1 MNQSASSM
9 LTILVL
15 ISSCVSPPDYTDG
28 LLENI
33 PAIVNETDYF
43 SLSIFGDDY
52 TDEKEWDI
60 ALTTVDTDVILST
73 VVIKDLSI
81 NSSDSSY
88 LYLMRESGD
97 TIFTAGLFSE
107 LVWTSQDSIS
117 SIGSPKK
124 VVFSGNNFTG
134 RLEYQIIK
142 NPVQ

>member
-9 LTILVL
+9 LIILVL

-43 SLSIFGDDY
+43 SLSILGDDY

-60 ALTTVDTDVILST
+60 ELTTVDTDIILST
-73 VVIKDLSI
+73 LVIKDLNI

-88 LYLMRESGD
+88 LFLMRESGD
-97 TIFTAGLFSE
+97 TIFTAGMFSE
-107 LVWTSQDSIS
+107 LVWTSQDSIG
-117 SIGSPKK
+117 SIGAPKK
-124 VVFSGNNFTG
+124 VSFSGNNFSG
-134 RLEYQIIK
+134 RLEFQILR
-142 NPVQ
+142 Q

>member
-9 LTILVL
+9 LIILVL

-43 SLSIFGDDY
+43 SLSILGDDY

-60 ALTTVDTDVILST
+60 ELTTVDTDIILST
-73 VVIKDLSI
+73 LVIKDLTI

-97 TIFTAGLFSE
+97 TIFTAGMFSE
-107 LVWTSQDSIS
+107 LVWTSQDSIGL
-117 SIGSPKK
+117 IGAPKK
-124 VVFSGNNFTG
+124 VSFSGNNFSG
-134 RLEYQIIK
+134 RLEFQILK
-142 NPVQ
+142 Q

>member
-1 MNQSASSM
+1 MIRHLCTIISA
-9 LTILVL
+9 LVA
-15 ISSCVSPPDYTDG
+15 ISSCVAPPEYTDG

-43 SLSIFGDDY
+43 SLSILGDDY

-88 LYLMRESGD
+88 LYLIRESGD

-107 LVWTSQDSIS
+107 LVWTSQDSIGI
-117 SIGSPKK
+117 IGSPKK
-124 VVFSGNNFTG
+124 VSFSGNNFTG

-142 NPVQ
+142 NPLQ

>member
-1 MNQSASSM
+1 MNRPTSLM
-9 LTILVL
+9 LIILVL

-33 PAIVNETDYF
+33 PAVVNETDYF

-60 ALTTVDTDVILST
+60 ALTTVDTDIILST
-73 VVIKDLSI
+73 LVIKDLTI

-97 TIFTAGLFSE
+97 TIFTVGLFSE
-107 LVWTSQDSIS
+107 LVWTSQDSIGL
-117 SIGSPKK
+117 IGSPKK
-124 VVFSGNNFTG
+124 VAFSGNNFTG

-142 NPVQ
+142 NPLQ

>member
-9 LTILVL
+9 LIILML

-43 SLSIFGDDY
+43 SLSILGDDY

-60 ALTTVDTDVILST
+60 ELTTVDTDIILST
-73 VVIKDLSI
+73 LVIKDLTI

-97 TIFTAGLFSE
+97 VIFTAGLFSE
-107 LVWTSQDSIS
+107 LVWTSQDSIGI
-117 SIGSPKK
+117 IGAPKK
-124 VVFSGNNFTG
+124 VAFSGNKFSG
-134 RLEYQIIK
+134 RLEFQILK
-142 NPVQ
+142 Q

>member
-33 PAIVNETDYF
+33 PAIINETDYF
-43 SLSIFGDDY
+43 SLSILGDDY
-52 TDEKEWDI
+52 TDEKEWELE
-60 ALTTVDTDVILST
+60 LTTVDNDVILST
-73 VVIKDLSI
+73 LVIKDLSI

-88 LYLMRESGD
+88 LYLMMESGD

-107 LVWTSQDSIS
+107 LVWTSQDSIG
-117 SIGSPKK
+117 SIGSLKK
-124 VVFSGNNFTG
+124 VAFSGNNFTG

-142 NPVQ
+142 NPLQ

>member
-43 SLSIFGDDY
+43 SLSILGDDY

-60 ALTTVDTDVILST
+60 VLTTVDTDIILST
-73 VVIKDLSI
+73 VVIKDLTI

-107 LVWTSQDSIS
+107 LVWTSQDSIG

-124 VVFSGNNFTG
+124 VAFSGNKFSG
-134 RLEYQIIK
+134 RLEFQILK
-142 NPVQ
+142 Q

>member
-1 MNQSASSM
+1 MIRQ
-9 LTILVL
+9 LCTIITALAA
-15 ISSCVSPPDYTDG
+15 ISSCVSPPEYTDG

-33 PAIVNETDYF
+33 PAVVNETEYF

-60 ALTTVDTDVILST
+60 ELTTVDTDIILST
-73 VVIKDLSI
+73 LVIKDLTI

-97 TIFTAGLFSE
+97 VIFTAGLFSE
-107 LVWTSQDSIS
+107 LVWTSQDSIGI
-117 SIGSPKK
+117 IGAPKK
-124 VVFSGNNFTG
+124 VAFSGNKFSG

-142 NPVQ
+142 NPND

>member
-9 LTILVL
+9 LIILML

-43 SLSIFGDDY
+43 SLSILGDDY
-52 TDEKEWDI
+52 TGEKEWDI
-60 ALTTVDTDVILST
+60 ALTTVDTDIILST
-73 VVIKDLSI
+73 LVIKDLTI

-88 LYLMRESGD
+88 LYLLMESGD

-107 LVWTSQDSIS
+107 LVWTSQDSIGY
-117 SIGSPKK
+117 IGSPKK
-124 VVFSGNNFTG
+124 VSFSGNNFTG

-142 NPVQ
+142 NPLQ

>member
-9 LTILVL
+9 LIILML

-43 SLSIFGDDY
+43 SLSILGDDY
-52 TDEKEWDI
+52 TDEIEWDI
-60 ALTTVDTDVILST
+60 ALTTVDTDIILST
-73 VVIKDLSI
+73 LVIQDLTI

-88 LYLMRESGD
+88 LYLLRESGD

-107 LVWTSQDSIS
+107 LVWTSQDSIGY
-117 SIGSPKK
+117 IGSPKK
-124 VVFSGNNFTG
+124 VSFSGNNFTG

-142 NPVQ
+142 NPLQ

>member
-9 LTILVL
+9 LIILVL

-43 SLSIFGDDY
+43 SLSILGDDY

-60 ALTTVDTDVILST
+60 ELTTVDTDIILST
-73 VVIKDLSI
+73 LVIKDLNI

-88 LYLMRESGD
+88 LFLMRESGD
-97 TIFTAGLFSE
+97 TIFTAGMFSE
-107 LVWTSQDSIS
+107 LVWTSQDSIG
-117 SIGSPKK
+117 SIGAPKK
-124 VVFSGNNFTG
+124 VSFSGNNFSG
-134 RLEYQIIK
+134 RLEFQILK
-142 NPVQ
+142 Q

>member
-9 LTILVL
+9 LIILML

-43 SLSIFGDDY
+43 SLSILGDDY

-60 ALTTVDTDVILST
+60 ELTTVDTDIILST
-73 VVIKDLSI
+73 LVIKDLTI

-97 TIFTAGLFSE
+97 VIFTAGLFSE
-107 LVWTSQDSIS
+107 LVWTSQDSIGL
-117 SIGSPKK
+117 IGAPKK
-124 VVFSGNNFTG
+124 VAFSGNKFSG
-134 RLEYQIIK
+134 RLEFQILK
-142 NPVQ
+142 Q

>member
-43 SLSIFGDDY
+43 SLSILGDDY

-60 ALTTVDTDVILST
+60 VLTTVDTDIILST
-73 VVIKDLSI
+73 VVIKDLTI

-88 LYLMRESGD
+88 LYLLRESGD

-107 LVWTSQDSIS
+107 LVWTSQDSIG

-124 VVFSGNNFTG
+124 VAFSGNNFTG

-142 NPVQ
+142 NSNN

>member
-43 SLSIFGDDY
+43 SLSILGDDY

>member
-1 MNQSASSM
+1 MNRPTSLM
-9 LTILVL
+9 LIILVL
-15 ISSCVSPPDYTDG
+15 LSSCVSPPEYTDG

-33 PAIVNETDYF
+33 PAVVNETDYF

-60 ALTTVDTDVILST
+60 ELTTVDTDIILST
-73 VVIKDLSI
+73 LVIKDLTI

-107 LVWTSQDSIS
+107 LVWTSQDSIG

-124 VVFSGNNFTG
+124 VAFSGINFSG
-134 RLEYQIIK
+134 RLEYQILK
-142 NPVQ
+142 Q

>member
-1 MNQSASSM
+1 MNRSTSLM
-9 LTILVL
+9 LIILVL
-15 ISSCVSPPDYTDG
+15 LSSCVSPPEYTDG

-33 PAIVNETDYF
+33 PAVVNETDYF
-43 SLSIFGDDY
+43 SLSILGDDY

-60 ALTTVDTDVILST
+60 ALTTVDTDIILST
-73 VVIKDLSI
+73 LVIKDLTI

-107 LVWTSQDSIS
+107 LVWTSQDSIG

-124 VVFSGNNFTG
+124 VAFSGINFSG
-134 RLEYQIIK
+134 RLEYQILK
-142 NPVQ
+142 Q

>member
-9 LTILVL
+9 LIILVL
-15 ISSCVSPPDYTDG
+15 ISSCVSPPEYTDG

-43 SLSIFGDDY
+43 SLSILGDDY

-60 ALTTVDTDVILST
+60 ELTTVDTDIILST
-73 VVIKDLSI
+73 LVIKDLTI

-97 TIFTAGLFSE
+97 TIFTAPLLSE
-107 LVWTSQDSIS
+107 LVWTSQDSIGI
-117 SIGSPKK
+117 IGAPKK
-124 VVFSGNNFTG
+124 VSFSGINFSG
-134 RLEYQIIK
+134 RLEYQILK
-142 NPVQ
+142 Q

>member
-1 MNQSASSM
+1 MNRPTSLM
-9 LTILVL
+9 LIILVL
-15 ISSCVSPPDYTDG
+15 LSSCVSPPEYTDG

-33 PAIVNETDYF
+33 PAVVNETDYF
-43 SLSIFGDDY
+43 SLSILGDDY

-60 ALTTVDTDVILST
+60 ALTTVDTDIILST
-73 VVIKDLSI
+73 LVIKDLTI

-107 LVWTSQDSIS
+107 LVWTSQDSIG

-124 VVFSGNNFTG
+124 VAFSGINFSG
-134 RLEYQIIK
+134 RLEYQILK
-142 NPVQ
+142 Q

>member
-9 LTILVL
+9 LSILVL

-43 SLSIFGDDY
+43 SLSILGDDY

-60 ALTTVDTDVILST
+60 ELTTVDTDIILST
-73 VVIKDLSI
+73 LVIKDLTI

-88 LYLMRESGD
+88 LYLLKESGD

-107 LVWTSQDSIS
+107 LVWTSQDSIGI
-117 SIGSPKK
+117 IGAPKK
-124 VVFSGNNFTG
+124 VSFSGNNFSG
-134 RLEYQIIK
+134 RLEFQILK
-142 NPVQ
+142 Q

>member
-9 LTILVL
+9 LIILVL

-43 SLSIFGDDY
+43 SLSILGDDY

-60 ALTTVDTDVILST
+60 ELTTVDTDIILST
-73 VVIKDLSI
+73 LVIKDLTI

-97 TIFTAGLFSE
+97 VIFTAGLFSE
-107 LVWTSQDSIS
+107 LVWTSQDSVGI
-117 SIGSPKK
+117 IGAPKK
-124 VVFSGNNFTG
+124 VSFSGKKFSG
-134 RLEYQIIK
+134 RLEFQILK
-142 NPVQ
+142 Q

>member
-1 MNQSASSM
+1 MNRPTSLM
-9 LTILVL
+9 LIILML
-15 ISSCVSPPDYTDG
+15 LSSCVSPPEYTDG

-33 PAIVNETDYF
+33 PAVVNETDYF
-43 SLSIFGDDY
+43 SLSILGDDY

-60 ALTTVDTDVILST
+60 ALTTVDTDIILST
-73 VVIKDLSI
+73 LVIKDLTI

-107 LVWTSQDSIS
+107 LVWTSQDSIG

-124 VVFSGNNFTG
+124 VAFSGINFSG
-134 RLEYQIIK
+134 RLEYQILK
-142 NPVQ
+142 Q

>member
-9 LTILVL
+9 LIILVL

-43 SLSIFGDDY
+43 SLSILGDDY

-60 ALTTVDTDVILST
+60 ELTTVDTDIILST
-73 VVIKDLSI
+73 LVIKDLTI

-97 TIFTAGLFSE
+97 VIFTAGLFSE
-107 LVWTSQDSIS
+107 LVWTSQDSIGI
-117 SIGSPKK
+117 IGAPKK
-124 VVFSGNNFTG
+124 VAFSGKKFTG
-134 RLEYQIIK
+134 RLEYQLIK
-142 NPVQ
+142 NPND